1 MNIFGTIL
9 NEFIF
14 YGVLYG
20 WFILEFINAY
30 LIPFLRNR
38 RRKIRNKEWKSFG
51 VFLVTMYFSF
61 FISYFFAFFS
71 FYTRIGELPLIVFYL
86 GIVIM
91 ISGIFFRYW
100 AVYTLGKYF
109 SPIVTIYSDHK
120 IVKSGPYRFV
130 RHPAYGGALIAIL
143 GMGIS
148 LRSVLSAIIPFI
160 IMLIV
165 VNYRANLEERLLTA
179 EVGNEYLEY
188 KRTVKRKF
196 IPFII

>member
-1 MNIFGTIL
+1 MIIFGNLI
-9 NEFIF
+9 NELIF
-14 YGVLYG
+14 YGILYG
-20 WFILEFINAY
+20 WFILDFINVY

-38 RRKIRNKEWKSFG
+38 RRKIKNKEWKSFRI
-51 VFLVTMYFSF
+51 FLITMYFSF

-91 ISGIFFRYW
+91 IFGIFFRYW

-109 SPIVTIYSDHK
+109 SPVVTIYSDHK

-148 LRSVLSAIIPFI
+148 LRSLLSAIIPFI
-160 IMLIV
+160 IMLV
-165 VNYRANLEERLLTA
+165 VVKYRANLEERLLTA
-179 EVGNEYLEY
+179 EIGNEYLEY

>member
-1 MNIFGTIL
+1 MIIL
-9 NEFIF
+9 GNLINELIF
-14 YGVLYG
+14 YGILYC

-38 RRKIRNKEWKSFG
+38 RRKIKNKEWKSFRI
-51 VFLVTMYFSF
+51 FLITMYFSF

-91 ISGIFFRYW
+91 IFGIFFRYW

-109 SPIVTIYSDHK
+109 SPVVTIYSDHK

-148 LRSVLSAIIPFI
+148 LRSLLSAIIPFI
-160 IMLIV
+160 IMLVV
-165 VNYRANLEERLLTA
+165 VNYRANLEERLLTV
-179 EVGNEYLEY
+179 EIGNEYLEY

>member
-1 MNIFGTIL
+1 MIIFGNFI
-9 NEFIF
+9 NELIF
-14 YGVLYG
+14 YGILYG

-30 LIPFLRNR
+30 SIPFLRNR
-38 RRKIRNKEWKSFG
+38 RRKIKNKEWKSFG
-51 VFLVTMYFSF
+51 IFLITMYFSF

-91 ISGIFFRYW
+91 IFGIFFRYW

-109 SPIVTIYSDHK
+109 SPVVTIYSDHK
-120 IVKSGPYRFV
+120 IVKSGLYRFV

-143 GMGIS
+143 GMGIC
-148 LRSVLSAIIPFI
+148 LRSLLSAIIP
-160 IMLIV
+160 LYYNVV

-179 EVGNEYLEY
+179 EVGNEYLAY